1 MFKKNFMIIFSM
13 VVVVTIFLVSQTPV
27 EVIILIALALG
38 ILCLPG
44 MRKILFEKGP
54 RKVKAALY
62 TSLSFTLGLFIFY
75 LFISLFDGDGYGYSI
90 DFLSMLMILIFS
102 LLGNFLYG
110 IPASIVAEAIAM
122 RFMGNRV
129 WVSGIIHIGF
139 GAAVSFYHPGFSAAA
154 MCCSILFF
162 ILDERIRR
170 NH

>member
-13 VVVVTIFLVSQTPV
+13 VVVVTILMVSQTPL
-27 EVIILIALALG
+27 EVLGLMALALG
-38 ILCLPG
+38 ILVLTG
-44 MRKILFEKGP
+44 MRNILLTYGP
-54 RKVKAALY
+54 RKVRAALF
-62 TSLSFTLGLFIFY
+62 TSLGFTIGLFVFY
-75 LFISLFDGDGYGYSI
+75 FFVSLFDGDVYSI

-129 WVSGIIHIGF
+129 WVSGLIHIGF
-139 GAAVSFYHPGFSAAA
+139 GAVTYFYNPGFSAAA
-154 MCCSILFF
+154 VCCSILFF
-162 ILDERIRR
+162 IMDERIRR